1 MKKIIVVLIIFLYSS
16 CLFAGDWNNIG
27 GNSKRNGLSDIPG
40 PDAAT
45 VLWQG
50 TTLYSAFG
58 CPVYIEG
65 NKVVT
70 MRFTSATNAP
80 VVCHNLYTGQLLWS
94 ADVTYGAG
102 RSLPLGIKNGKVY
115 VMRLTESY
123 NDSLFALDAATG
135 NRIWSSLP
143 GVATYITGG
152 AVFAPNGDLI
162 IDGNSL
168 RLLRINHTNG
178 STVWS
183 ANVTPLIGG
192 QLEPV
197 IYNNT
202 VYTWRN
208 IGGAVYIQA
217 IDLATGL
224 LKYNKQIPDT
234 YPGGPNQQ
242 TAFMAGNNGII
253 FAYKEG
259 DNLTAL
265 QDNGSALNILWTTPI
280 AGDSPFSTIAE
291 GPDSTI
297 YVPSSGKILRLGKTS
312 GAVLDSSITLGGL
325 SLFTIR
331 IAVGS
336 DGKVYAAYGSTFL
349 CANPNLTTIFT
360 QTIAGLNTSG
370 IALGPNNTLA
380 IAGNGTDLRVYKT
393 SVTII
398 GNENT
403 AAGYELFQNYP
414 NPFNNETIIN
424 YNLPVSGYVTL
435 KVYDLTG
442 REVET
447 LVNGNYSPGN
457 YKLTFKGDKLS
468 SGIYFYK
475 LFTGNKAVDIKKM
488 ILLK

>member
-1 MKKIIVVLIIFLYSS
+1 MKHIILVLLVLVFSTS
-16 CLFAGDWNNIG
+16 AFAGDWNSIG

-50 TTLYSAFG
+50 TTLYGAIGF
-58 CPVYIEG
+58 PVYIEG

-70 MRFTSATNAP
+70 MRFTSMTNAP

-94 ADVTYGAG
+94 ADVTNGAG

-143 GVATYITGG
+143 GVATYITSG

-162 IDGNSL
+162 LDGSNN
-168 RLLRINHTNG
+168 RLLRINNTNG

-183 ANVTPLIGG
+183 AIGLPMIVG

-197 IYNNT
+197 IFNNT

-217 IDLATGL
+217 IDLVTGL

-242 TAFMAGNNGII
+242 TAFMVGNNGII
-253 FAYKEG
+253 YAYKEG
-259 DNLTAL
+259 DNVTAL

-312 GAVLDSSITLGGL
+312 GVVMDSSITLGGT
-325 SLFTIR
+325 SLFTVR

-336 DGKVYAAYGSTFL
+336 DGKVYVATSNTFL
-349 CANPNLTTIFT
+349 CANPNLSTIFT
-360 QTIAGLNTSG
+360 QTITGLNTSG

-393 SVTII
+393 SVTLV
-398 GNENT
+398 GNEST
-403 AAGYELFQNYP
+403 PVVYKLEQNYP
-414 NPFNNETIIN
+414 NPFNPTTNIKFDIPKNTF
-424 YNLPVSGYVTL
+424 VSL
-435 KVYDLTG
+435 KVYDVLG
-442 REVET
+442 KEVAVLINEERNAGSYRVDWNASVYT
-447 LVNGNYSPGN
+447 
-457 YKLTFKGDKLS
+457 
-468 SGIYFYK
+468 SGVYFYK
-475 LFTGNKAVDIKKM
+475 LESNGFSETKRM
-488 ILLK
+488 LLVK